1 MEKQKPI
8 RDTITLEEWEKN
20 YLEEKG
26 KSINERLHDQRQRLK
41 DTIIS
46 LNLMFGPVFITAIK
60 KSRNEKIEGDE
71 LSQLLKHKDGNE
83 LMVRVNG
90 LEEIFGEDFYNVLA
104 DVLGKELFAYSERKA
119 EQKVGE
125 ATHEQESE
133 EEQLHKLPKGFSKW
147 DLKQIKLH
155 ESQSTTSGKK
165 ILVQYW
171 SLKGHTDTGEILYNA
186 SKDLFYFRSQD
197 STKSTFALSDERG
210 RKATREA
217 RNYYFKIVPVLE

>member
-104 DVLGKELFAYSERKA
+104 DVLGKELFA
-119 EQKVGE
+119 
-125 ATHEQESE
+125 
-133 EEQLHKLPKGFSKW
+133 
-147 DLKQIKLH
+147 
-155 ESQSTTSGKK
+155 
-165 ILVQYW
+165 
-171 SLKGHTDTGEILYNA
+171 
-186 SKDLFYFRSQD
+186 
-197 STKSTFALSDERG
+197 
-210 RKATREA
+210 
-217 RNYYFKIVPVLE
+217 